1 MGGRLASGSVP
12 TSATSL
18 LGGCGWIT
26 LPLCASG
33 SSSPKRGDGASPA
46 RAILR
51 VTEVMR
57 VKLLSVMAALGNA
70 CGHGLDYG
78 GGGDGCHFFFF
89 FFCII
94 PRIDLSQA

>member
-1 MGGRLASGSVP
+1 MWGRLVSGSVP

-18 LGGCGWIT
+18 LGGCGWVI

-46 RAILR
+46 RVVLR
-51 VTEVMR
+51 VTEVML
-57 VKLLSVMAALGNA
+57 VKLLSVMAVLGNA

-78 GGGDGCHFFFF
+78 GGGNGCHFF
-89 FFCII
+89 
-94 PRIDLSQA
+94 LHYSQN